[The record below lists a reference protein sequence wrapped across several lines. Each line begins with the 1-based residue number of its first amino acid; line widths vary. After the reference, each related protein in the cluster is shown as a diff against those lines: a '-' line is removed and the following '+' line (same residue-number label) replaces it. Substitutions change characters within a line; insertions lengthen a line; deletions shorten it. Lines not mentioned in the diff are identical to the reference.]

1 MELSAFSNISLNLD
15 VSCFSENW
23 LIDEQ
28 MKTLNA
34 EQYKL
39 ADKFSGV
46 KCNYGGTCIFV
57 GRIYSERKLNI
68 LKICAVKMNLKCRQQ
83 N

>member
-1 MELSAFSNISLNLD
+1 MKLSTFSKTGLLNLD

-28 MKTLNA
+28 MKTLNT

-39 ADKFSGV
+39 ADNFSSVKF
-46 KCNYGGTCIFV
+46 NYGGMCICV
-57 GRIYSERKLNI
+57 GRIYS
-68 LKICAVKMNLKCRQQ
+68 
-83 N
+83 